1 MIPPATAHR
10 PIHDPGMVLWMDG
23 VPDTGPLD
31 FRLWLPRW
39 DTHDGRLR
47 CRMQASTSGLTQL
60 NKGH

>member
-1 MIPPATAHR
+1 
-10 PIHDPGMVLWMDG
+10 MVLWMDG